1 MQSVPMSCNARS
13 RGTARREPWLRF
25 GHALCLTWVAGL
37 SVVFISCSGVDAAEC
52 LPGNPVSCRPPPSFR
67 TDVIIYSPIPKD
79 QEVVFFSK
87 GAADLSDVA
96 ESTLITQAAILRA
109 NSSERATV
117 KGYASSDEGDNRD
130 TVLRLSMMRAI
141 AVRDR
146 LVDLGVLAERL
157 TVEAHGADAVIVTK
171 DTEEIRQGL
180 RRVVV
185 FVAPRLVQ

>member
-1 MQSVPMSCNARS
+1 
-13 RGTARREPWLRF
+13 
-25 GHALCLTWVAGL
+25 
-37 SVVFISCSGVDAAEC
+37 
-52 LPGNPVSCRPPPSFR
+52 
-67 TDVIIYSPIPKD
+67 VIIYSPIPKD